1 MKKLSKI
8 GAALLVGATL
18 ALVGVGCNSTAAK
31 PGSSG
36 KTNKPSTVTPPAA
49 QYNFDCG
56 NLASTF
62 EEPANGFCDEAA
74 GFAGCLSKEQA
85 FSGNGFVYDVY
96 ICSTD
101 ASTVRWCACASP
113 TWCTDTGNGLAC
125 Q

>member
-1 MKKLSKI
+1 MKKKLSTI
-8 GAALLVGATL
+8 GAALLVCAT
-18 ALVGVGCNSTAAK
+18 AAFAAAGCNSTPAK
-31 PGSSG
+31 AGSTS
-36 KTNKPSTVTPPAA
+36 KPNTATPPAA

-56 NLASTF
+56 NLASSF
-62 EEPANGFCDEAA
+62 EEPANGFCDNAA